1 VDDNG
6 ILSSSFALLVE
17 VKEFLKSRF
26 SMKDLGEAEYIL
38 GIQII
43 RNAERTSI
51 TLSQRSY
58 MHTILQ
64 RFKMEHCAPVLTPI
78 EPGLCLEPLSAGLQP
93 FDVPYQALI
102 GSLMYLMLAT
112 CPDIAFAVSQL
123 SRFAGRPSE
132 AHWKAGKRLLRYIQ
146 GTLDYGLTYQRSS
159 TPTPLLGY
167 SDADWSNDPAT
178 SRSVGGY
185 AFMLAGGAISWSSA
199 LQPLLL
205 LSSTEAEYIALTDTA
220 KEAMWL
226 RTFFEEIQR
235 PLSAP
240 LALLGDNQGSIALG
254 KNPEFHKRTKHIKCC
269 YHYNRVL
276 QTPLKNPVYPYV
288 KYPIF

>member
-1 VDDNG
+1 MSV
-6 ILSSSFALLVE
+6 ILQQ
-17 VKEFLKSRF
+17 F

-43 RNAERTSI
+43 RNADRTSI
-51 TLSQRSY
+51 TLSQRLY

-64 RFKMEHCAPVLTPI
+64 HFEMEHCALVLTPM
-78 EPGLCLEPLSAGLQP
+78 EPGLCLEPLPAGLQP
-93 FDVPYQALI
+93 FNAPYQALV
-102 GSLMYLMLAT
+102 GTLMYLMLAT

-123 SRFAGRPSE
+123 SCFAGRPSE

-185 AFMLAGGAISWSSA
+185 AFMLAGGAISWS
-199 LQPLLL
+199 
-205 LSSTEAEYIALTDTA
+205 
-220 KEAMWL
+220 MWL

-240 LALLGDNQGSIALG
+240 LALLGDNQGSIALD
-254 KNPEFHKRTKHIKCC
+254 KNPEFHERTKHIKRR
-269 YHYNRVL
+269 YHFIREAVESGDIELGFVPTQQMVADVL
-276 QTPLKNPVYPYV
+276 TKAPTQELHAQHRSGLGVHPLRL
-288 KYPIF
+288 